1 MEKVKRDIE
10 RLKRERRAI
19 ILAHNYQ
26 IPEVQDV
33 ADFLG
38 DSLGLSLKAAQTDAK
53 VIVFCGVHFMAET
66 AAIVCPDKLVIMPDI
81 TAGCPM
87 AAMVDAE
94 RLRRAK
100 EEHPEAVVVSYVNTT
115 AEVKAESDICCTSAN
130 SVEVV
135 REVLSKDGDRPILFV
150 PDKFLGSW
158 TEEQVGRKFILWDG
172 HCHVHVRILREHVE
186 EKKRQHPD
194 AVVMVHPE
202 CRPEVRELADY
213 ILSTGGM
220 VKLPQKVEAK
230 KFIVGTE
237 VGIIYRLK
245 RLYPD
250 REFIPATELAVCP
263 NMKKTTLEKVLWA
276 LEELREPVEVPPDI
290 AERARRAIERMLSIP
305 RRR

>member
-1 MEKVKRDIE
+1 MERVKRDIE
-10 RLKRERRAI
+10 RLKRERKAV

-38 DSLGLSLKAAQTDAK
+38 DSLDLSLRAAKTEAK

-100 EEHPEAVVVSYVNTT
+100 ERHPEAIVVSYVNTT
-115 AEVKAESDICCTSAN
+115 ADVKAESDICCTSAN
-130 SVEVV
+130 SVEVA
-135 REVLSKDGDRPILFV
+135 RAVLSGDGKRPILFV
-150 PDKFLGSW
+150 PDKYLGSW

-172 HCHVHVRILREHVE
+172 HCHVHVRILREHLE
-186 EKKRQHPD
+186 ERKREHPD
-194 AVVMVHPE
+194 AAVMVHPE

-220 VKLPQKVEAK
+220 VKLPQRVGVR
-230 KFIVGTE
+230 KFVVGTE

-276 LEELREPVEVPPDI
+276 LEELREPVEVPQEI
-290 AERARRAIERMLSIP
+290 ASRARRAIERMLSIP
-305 RRR
+305 RRA